1 MRQLYEVNSVAPTDD
16 LTSASSCSDGDDGVS
31 CLCVVSR
38 LSTVDHKKSMSTD
51 DLAAAAADGDVDTRR
66 LPASPFRDMEND
78 EDAQFVAGVEEM
90 RVSPVIS
97 RRGYLYFLE
106 ESAAGWNKLWVVS
119 SLLNLI
125 IADTKCR
132 RSLIAARV
140 AYLLAICRPSSLG
153 LHVYIML
160 SLLLLPQPRWLCFRR
175 CLSVC

>member
-1 MRQLYEVNSVAPTDD
+1 M
-16 LTSASSCSDGDDGVS
+16 S
-31 CLCVVSR
+31 CLCVYCR

-51 DLAAAAADGDVDTRR
+51 DLAAAAAAADGDVDTRR

-119 SLLNLI
+119 
-125 IADTKCR
+125 TQ
-132 RSLIAARV
+132 
-140 AYLLAICRPSSLG
+140 P
-153 LHVYIML
+153 LH
-160 SLLLLPQPRWLCFRR
+160 R
-175 CLSVC
+175 